1 VTKIETAPRAPS
13 QRKALPDEIEADD
26 EMSIE
31 KAIQDLSALDKH
43 DAERLSD
50 QIRDLI
56 IDEVLQRD
64 PNMPNH
70 SYAVWVLVLA
80 GVRQQIAQLIH
91 DVIHDH
97 IDRSDVL
104 DELRDHDLLDVEC
117 EQ

>member
-1 VTKIETAPRAPS
+1 
-13 QRKALPDEIEADD
+13 
-26 EMSIE
+26 MSIE

-43 DAERLSD
+43 DAERLSN

-56 IDEVLQRD
+56 IDEVLRRD
-64 PNMPNH
+64 PGMPNQ

-91 DVIHDH
+91 SVIHDH
-97 IDRSDVL
+97 VDREDVL
-104 DELRDHDLLDVEC
+104 GELRGHGLLDMEY